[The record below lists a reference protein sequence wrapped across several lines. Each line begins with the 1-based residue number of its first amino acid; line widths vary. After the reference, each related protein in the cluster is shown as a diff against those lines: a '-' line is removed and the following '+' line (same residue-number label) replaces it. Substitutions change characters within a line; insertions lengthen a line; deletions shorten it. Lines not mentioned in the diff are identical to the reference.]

1 MKELYKKH
9 RARFLITGM
18 VILLL
23 MCTVISLDFY
33 VYPNASSEYGWIVF
47 LSVGERPATV
57 VNLIKA
63 QFFSAEMLNFII
75 ATLSALA
82 TVGSWLAA
90 RQSSRLAAITNKIT
104 LAAYK
109 IDAMPYRKKFNQS
122 IGDTLIILHKLMQ
135 GVNGAAY
142 ENLEKFYKCK
152 NIISECVCVF
162 DSEFCVQADEIYKEI
177 QKALHVQLGIYP
189 AEEKTE
195 AENKQDRDSQ
205 RKIWRDLH
213 RKLENLAKLLDDVTR

>member
-63 QFFSAEMLNFII
+63 QFFSAEMLKE
-75 ATLSALA
+75 ALNKSTSDQRRA
-82 TVGSWLAA
+82 NPPTPI
-90 RQSSRLAAITNKIT
+90 RQWG
-104 LAAYK
+104 
-109 IDAMPYRKKFNQS
+109 F
-122 IGDTLIILHKLMQ
+122 G
-135 GVNGAAY
+135 
-142 ENLEKFYKCK
+142 E
-152 NIISECVCVF
+152 
-162 DSEFCVQADEIYKEI
+162 
-177 QKALHVQLGIYP
+177 
-189 AEEKTE
+189 
-195 AENKQDRDSQ
+195 
-205 RKIWRDLH
+205 
-213 RKLENLAKLLDDVTR
+213 